1 MKKIILSIFLITSLC
16 AISIAIVLS
25 TTGYET
31 DKFNQLIS
39 KKINE
44 NDNQISINLK
54 KIKYKIDLKNLN
66 FFLITNDPDLN
77 FYNSD
82 ISLKNLKVYLDLF
95 SLLKSKIKITKINV
109 LTNELNID
117 QLKKIILKTKPSNLN
132 SIITNKVNNGI
143 IIINLELYM
152 DDNFNIKNY
161 VIKGKAKEI
170 SAIISKKINLKD
182 TSFDFFADP
191 VDILI
196 KEIYSEVDGV
206 KIKNGNLRVDKSKN
220 INIQSDFNTEID
232 ITKKNIKKYLPIIKD
247 FNNINDNSLLKA
259 KLDHILIINFDKT
272 LKVIN
277 YDYTSK
283 GTAQNISLKFD
294 EPLEN
299 AIFDENIKELNLVN
313 SVLNTRYSSN
323 KKNFIEAD
331 GKYQFNKNKTQN
343 YKFKNIF
350 ENGKMNIDLNLKFSQ
365 PFYVDLINYNQK
377 INEVGEISLNFI
389 LNKDLI
395 NFKNIRYEKNKNL
408 ISVKDLKFNKNKFFS
423 LNQIKVVTFNK
434 SVLNNDFKIDFD
446 KKIKISGNKFDA
458 TNLMK
463 FIKKKS
469 NNNSLKKI
477 DKEIV
482 INFKN
487 VLTPLSEMLLD
498 FRLIGKIEKGKFV
511 KILSKGDF
519 GDNNYLD
526 ITLKTDKKLKKKY
539 LEIYSD
545 LAKPLLTDYNFF
557 NGLIGGKLMFSS
569 ILENNM
575 SKSNLVINNFKIVD
589 APNLIKLLSLADF
602 GGLADLAKGEGLTF
616 DKMEIK
622 MNSQNDFLRLEELYA
637 VGPSISVLMEGYK
650 ESSGLVS
657 LRGTLVPAKNLNKI
671 LSKIPIIGK
680 IIIPKELGE
689 GLFGISFKIKGPP
702 GKVKTTINP
711 IRTVTPR
718 FIQKII
724 DKNKKSK

>member
-689 GLFGISFKIKGPP
+689 GLFGISFKIKGLP
-702 GKVKTTINP
+702 GKVKTSIDP
-711 IRTVTPR
+711 IKTLTPR
-718 FIQKII
+718 FIIKAFE
-724 DKNKKSK
+724 KSK